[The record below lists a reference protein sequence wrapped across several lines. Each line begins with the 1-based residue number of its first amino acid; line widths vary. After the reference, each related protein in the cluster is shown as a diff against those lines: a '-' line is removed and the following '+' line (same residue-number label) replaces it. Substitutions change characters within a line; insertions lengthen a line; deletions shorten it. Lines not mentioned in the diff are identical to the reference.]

1 MIHHKDTIAPNIKVI
16 NKRDATIINNND
28 DEDSVFAPFTV
39 EGGAYLKKGVILG
52 IQEKMI
58 SGLLLYDNEN
68 FYGFSDKH
76 GLSLLS
82 PHTEYNEL
90 EIPQTVFLSER
101 PNILQPKSTSSQ
113 NNEFFQN
120 DDNTSNK
127 IENKNLNID
136 LQIKDTYNFYITIPE
151 SYSNAKFALTF
162 DITYI
167 YDLNSII
174 SNITLVFLNKSSK
187 SAFYKI
193 KNDNCYY
200 ISDFDNE
207 INKNCVIKINL
218 EIVNEDCFLI
228 NKLNFHK
235 REMK

>member
-16 NKRDATIINNND
+16 NKRDATIINND

-39 EGGAYLKKGVILG
+39 EGGAYLKKGVVLG

-82 PHTEYNEL
+82 PHMEYNEL
-90 EIPQTVFLSER
+90 EIPQSVFLSEQ
-101 PNILQPKSTSSQ
+101 PNILQPKLTSSQ
-113 NNEFFQN
+113 NNDFFQN
-120 DDNTSNK
+120 ENDLNK
-127 IENKNLNID
+127 INNKNLNID

-151 SYSNAKFALTF
+151 SYTQSKFALTF

-174 SNITLVFLNKSSK
+174 SNLTLVFINKSSK
-187 SAFYKI
+187 NAFFKI

-200 ISDFDNE
+200 MTDFDNE
-207 INKNCVIKINL
+207 INKDSINKINL

-228 NKLNFHK
+228 NKLKFHK
-235 REMK
+235 

>member
-1 MIHHKDTIAPNIKVI
+1 MSTACEPHTSQGMK
-16 NKRDATIINNND
+16 
-28 DEDSVFAPFTV
+28 SVF
-39 EGGAYLKKGVILG
+39 
-52 IQEKMI
+52 
-58 SGLLLYDNEN
+58 LYPIPCKYICVC
-68 FYGFSDKH
+68 FCI
-76 GLSLLS
+76 LS
-82 PHTEYNEL
+82 PLNFPL
-90 EIPQTVFLSER
+90 V
-101 PNILQPKSTSSQ
+101 N
-113 NNEFFQN
+113 
-120 DDNTSNK
+120 
-127 IENKNLNID
+127 NKNLNID

-162 DITYI
+162 DINYI

-174 SNITLVFLNKSSK
+174 SNLTLVFINKSSK

-200 ISDFDNE
+200 VSDFDNE

>member
-16 NKRDATIINNND
+16 NKRDATIINND

-52 IQEKMI
+52 MQEKMI

-90 EIPQTVFLSER
+90 EIPQSVFLSEQ
-101 PNILQPKSTSSQ
+101 PNILQPKSTTSQ
-113 NNEFFQN
+113 NNDFFQN
-120 DDNTSNK
+120 ETDLNIIN
-127 IENKNLNID
+127 NKNLNID

-151 SYSNAKFALTF
+151 SYTQSKFALTF

-174 SNITLVFLNKSSK
+174 SKLTLVFINKSSK
-187 SAFYKI
+187 NAFFKI

-207 INKNCVIKINL
+207 IKKDSINKIIL

-228 NKLNFHK
+228 NKLKFHK
-235 REMK
+235 